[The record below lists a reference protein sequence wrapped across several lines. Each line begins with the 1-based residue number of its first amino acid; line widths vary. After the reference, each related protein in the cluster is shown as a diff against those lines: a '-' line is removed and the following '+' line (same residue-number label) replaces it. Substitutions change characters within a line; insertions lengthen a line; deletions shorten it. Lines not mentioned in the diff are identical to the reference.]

1 MLPKLLITG
10 TMRTGGSLLINVLSA
25 HSKILILNER
35 VYFFRFIYNRYNPLN
50 EENLDYM
57 LNDQRLRLKYRKNID
72 LDVDFLKREIVK
84 RGINHKNIYIV
95 MMDYFKDKVG
105 KEIWGEFSAMSWREI
120 PLFLKFFEEGKIIHT
135 YRDPR
140 GVLASWKKLSSVPNN
155 AYLNCIFNWID
166 STNHV
171 IHYQRILSSE
181 AYYANKY
188 EDVMSDPKKYI
199 KKLTDFIGVEAEDIL
214 FEPDKWASSFDPKL
228 VAVPR
233 SAHDGEG
240 IVGYSTKRVSN
251 WKKNLEDWE
260 VYLIEYLCGNNM
272 KKLGYDLE
280 YENTGSNDTLLKK
293 GIAEIEKN
301 KFVHEN
307 YKKFIDEG
315 EGTNK
320 YPTDPTDPRSWG
332 QKGDLRKWFVES
344 EKARDYYQD
353 LAISTKQIKE
363 KYM

>member
-1 MLPKLLITG
+1 MIPKLLVTG

-50 EENLDYM
+50 EENLDLM
-57 LNDQRLRLKYRKNID
+57 LNDQRLRLKYRKEID
-72 LDVDFLKREIVK
+72 LDVSFLKKEIIK
-84 RGINHKNIYIV
+84 KGINYRNIYLV
-95 MMDYFKDKVG
+95 MMDYFKNKAG

-120 PLFLKFFEEGKIIHT
+120 PLFLKLFDEGKIIHT

-140 GVLASWKKLSSVPNN
+140 GVCASWKKLSSIPNN

-171 IHYQRILSSE
+171 IYYRRILNQDS
-181 AYYANKY
+181 YYSNKY

-199 KKLTDFIGVEAEDIL
+199 TKLTDFIGVEAESIL
-214 FEPDKWASSFDPKL
+214 FEPDKWAGSFDPKL

-233 SAHDGEG
+233 SAHDGKG

-260 VYLIEYLCGNNM
+260 ICLIEYLCEKNM

-280 YENTGSNDTLLKK
+280 YENIDKKNPLLKK
-293 GIAEIEKN
+293 GISEIEKN
-301 KFVHEN
+301 QFVYKN
-307 YKKFIDEG
+307 YKKFIEDG

-332 QKGDLRKWFVES
+332 QKGDISKWFVES
-344 EKARDYYQD
+344 EKGKEYYQE
-353 LAISTKQIKE
+353 LAISTKKIKE

>member
-1 MLPKLLITG
+1 M
-10 TMRTGGSLLINVLSA
+10 
-25 HSKILILNER
+25 
-35 VYFFRFIYNRYNPLN
+35 Y
-50 EENLDYM
+50 
-57 LNDQRLRLKYRKNID
+57 
-72 LDVDFLKREIVK
+72 
-84 RGINHKNIYIV
+84 
-95 MMDYFKDKVG
+95 
-105 KEIWGEFSAMSWREI
+105 
-120 PLFLKFFEEGKIIHT
+120 
-135 YRDPR
+135 
-140 GVLASWKKLSSVPNN
+140 
-155 AYLNCIFNWID
+155 
-166 STNHV
+166 
-171 IHYQRILSSE
+171 
-181 AYYANKY
+181 
-188 EDVMSDPKKYI
+188 
-199 KKLTDFIGVEAEDIL
+199 IL